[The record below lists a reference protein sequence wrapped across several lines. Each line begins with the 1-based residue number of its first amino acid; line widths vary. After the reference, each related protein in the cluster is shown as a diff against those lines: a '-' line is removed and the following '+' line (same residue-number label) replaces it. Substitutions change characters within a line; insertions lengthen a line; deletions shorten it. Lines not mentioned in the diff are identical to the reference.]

1 LNAKYDPERT
11 PEQKKKKKQQKY
23 IHTHHTTHDTET
35 NEKKKKEASAQVLMQ
50 VDVSQSLI
58 KEIKQFHV
66 TSLCNRTLTQET
78 REWIHKK
85 QGGKLPNV
93 QKILRQ
99 KVNPL

>member
-1 LNAKYDPERT
+1 
-11 PEQKKKKKQQKY
+11 
-23 IHTHHTTHDTET
+23 
-35 NEKKKKEASAQVLMQ
+35 MQ

-78 REWIHKK
+78 RERIHKK